1 MRNQEY
7 LIILVNVFSRLQM
20 DYHIDQTI
28 INYSYRQEMISD
40 GIENC
45 LQYVHN
51 FDPDKSKNPF
61 SYFTQIIYLHLFVEY
76 KKKKQ
81 AHIKNKMIEKRSY
94 DTFTTME
101 GDDTPYQVRG
111 FDPDL
116 MLPDE
121 DVYKPKKKETV
132 QKTNGLENFMELTI
146 EDNGLTDTHF
156 GARND
161 NLNFNDYFYEFYE
174 GVFFP
179 YLQQNNIKHCIHL
192 GDLMDRRKYVSYRI
206 LKDFRERF
214 IQPFLHL
221 EIDLHILVGNHDIYF
236 RNTNDVNSLQELLG
250 ANYKNIHIYPEAQ
263 EVDFGGFP
271 ILMMKAG

>member
-1 MRNQEY
+1 MARTKKKSIHYVDNAKFLEA
-7 LIILVNVFSRLQM
+7 M
-20 DYHIDQTI
+20 KEWKDQCKDAEETGDEKPRI
-28 INYSYRQEMISD
+28 SNYIGECFLKIANGLSYRPNFINYSYRQEMISD

-61 SYFTQIIYLHLFVEY
+61 SYFTQIIYFAFIRRIQKE
-76 KKKKQ
+76 KKQ

-132 QKTNGLENFMELTI
+132 TKNKWVRKLYGVRRLKIAL
-146 EDNGLTDTHF
+146 LTDTHF

-179 YLQQNNIKHCIHL
+179 YLQQK
-192 GDLMDRRKYVSYRI
+192 
-206 LKDFRERF
+206 
-214 IQPFLHL
+214 
-221 EIDLHILVGNHDIYF
+221 
-236 RNTNDVNSLQELLG
+236 
-250 ANYKNIHIYPEAQ
+250 
-263 EVDFGGFP
+263 
-271 ILMMKAG
+271 